1 MKCIMN
7 KSSTFQRGIKPRWKI
22 FSDHS
27 SPQQSCGA
35 FWKVLD
41 KQAQRLSVTFMG
53 VLFVTLLWT
62 GVGYGID
69 TKKDISDELF
79 MPNVGFSSSAFTE
92 VDKNDAKVTTKLLGD
107 MIVRRYQGQ
116 SFKNQG
122 ETFIYENL
130 SELEN
135 DVKAKK
141 LDVVVVVSNE
151 FLEIR
156 NRLPIEPIMVSSRE
170 KSVYEELFLFVRGDS
185 GIKKVK
191 DLRGRPIMVAKT
203 QYGRVYLTW
212 LETLLMQ
219 EGCYDISGIRET
231 RKPSQALM
239 PVFFRQADAC
249 VVSRHYF
256 EVNSE
261 LNPQILRELLS
272 ISNSP
277 GLAGGVIAFRK
288 DYNER
293 HKEIMKNILAS
304 LHADAPG
311 RQILLLFQMAKLVPF
326 RPEYLNSMEA
336 LFKEHRDLKV
346 RMMKVSQ

>member
-1 MKCIMN
+1 MN
-7 KSSTFQRGIKPRWKI
+7 
-22 FSDHS
+22 
-27 SPQQSCGA
+27 
-35 FWKVLD
+35 

-62 GVGYGID
+62 GVGYGVDAKRD
-69 TKKDISDELF
+69 TSDELF

-92 VDKNDAKVTTKLLGD
+92 VDKNDAKATTKLLGD
-107 MIVRRYQGQ
+107 MMVRKYQGQ
-116 SFKNQG
+116 SFKNPG
-122 ETFIYENL
+122 ETFIYEHL

-135 DVKAKK
+135 DLKAKK
-141 LDVVVVVSNE
+141 VDMVVLVADE

-170 KSVYEELFLFVRGDS
+170 KSVYEELFLLVRGDS
-185 GIKKVK
+185 GIKKGK
-191 DLRGRPIMVAKT
+191 DLRSKSIMVTKT
-203 QYGRVYLTW
+203 QFGRVHLTW
-212 LETLLMQ
+212 LETLLMK

-231 RKPSQALM
+231 RKPSQAFM

-256 EVNSE
+256 EINSE
-261 LNPQILRELLS
+261 LNPQIERELMS

-277 GLAGGVIAFRK
+277 GFAGGVIAFRK

-304 LHADAPG
+304 LHADAHG
-311 RQILLLFQMAKLVPF
+311 RQMLLLFQIAKLVPF
-326 RPEYLNSMEA
+326 RPEYLNSTEA

-346 RMMKVSQ
+346 RMVKVNQ